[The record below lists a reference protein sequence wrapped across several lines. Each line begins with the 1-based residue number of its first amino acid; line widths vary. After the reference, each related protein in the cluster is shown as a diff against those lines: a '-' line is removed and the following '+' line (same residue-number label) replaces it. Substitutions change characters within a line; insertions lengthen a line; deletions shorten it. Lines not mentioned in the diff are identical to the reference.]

1 MDSYKLCFL
10 LKIIRLKYT
19 TLKYLFIGILV
30 FVVGCKKKVD
40 DSCDKVSDLLK
51 KADATLFSIK
61 DSSKIYIDSAF
72 VFAIDS
78 IDLNTVSLKKIQW
91 KLCWYN
97 FDNSIPASLDSIQ
110 KFFERQPETDFKNLQ
125 LAYVNNFRG
134 VYISQTTYM
143 LDSSIQSYENALKY
157 LEKTKYREK
166 IADVLI
172 NIADC
177 YIRTGDYVEGIAR
190 YRRALSVSDSLS
202 IGDKF
207 KFPIYYGLG
216 QAYWMGLQLFDLSDH
231 YYKLAETD
239 LENQTLQDKFH
250 FYNSRGNY
258 YYTIKEYATAIDWFT
273 KAKKLVE
280 PKGYE
285 LNVQISNANLGS
297 CYLFLGDL
305 EQAKQL
311 IDESLRFFKR
321 GGYQSVVN
329 HLNVLKAGVEV
340 RDKNFNLAN
349 SYFNKFVY
357 GLNEEPDL
365 KLVRYEFMQEYYE
378 SVGDFNNAYNYSKL
392 EGALND
398 SLRSAATRNAI
409 VEIDMRYRQDTSLI
423 RRDYELKSKD
433 ASLQKMKSK
442 NWMWRFFALT
452 GFFAVLSLWLFWRRQ
467 KDLQQARHLETI
479 SKYRLQNIRNRIS
492 PHFMF
497 NALNQH
503 IIHEGNELRTNEL
516 MELVTLLRKSLQ
528 MTERVDVLLA
538 DEIDFVKSYL
548 RIESLNMDSDFR
560 YSIDLDDVIPDDW
573 RVPAMIIQIPV
584 ENAIKHALKPKS
596 GDKLLI
602 IKVSCTDDDLH
613 INVVDNGK
621 GYEPGV
627 CDISM
632 GTGTGLATLVSTIQI
647 LNRKNKKSIQ
657 FDIVNL
663 EKEGASGTRVEI
675 CIPKDYKY

>member
-1 MDSYKLCFL
+1 M
-10 LKIIRLKYT
+10 RNT
-19 TLKYLFIGILV
+19 TLKYLFISILL
-30 FVVGCKKKVD
+30 FSVGCKKKVD
-40 DSCDKVSDLLK
+40 ESFNKVSELLK
-51 KADATLFSIK
+51 KADATLFSNK

-78 IDLNTVSLKKIQW
+78 IDLNTVNLKKIQW
-91 KLCWYN
+91 NLCWYN
-97 FDNSIPASLDSIQ
+97 FETSIPASLDSIRI
-110 KFFERQPETDFKNLQ
+110 FFEHQPESDFKNLQ
-125 LAYVNNFRG
+125 LAYINNFKG
-134 VYISQTTYM
+134 VYISQTTYK
-143 LDSSIQSYENALKY
+143 LDSSIQSYENALRY
-157 LEKTKYREK
+157 LEKTIYREK

-190 YRRALSVSDSLS
+190 YRRALRVSDSLS
-202 IGDKF
+202 MGDKF

-216 QAYWMGLQLFDLSDH
+216 QAYWMGLQLFDLSNH
-231 YYKLAETD
+231 YYELAETD

-258 YYTIKEYATAIDWFT
+258 FYTIKEYTKAIDWFT

-305 EQAKQL
+305 EKAKQL
-311 IDESLRFFKR
+311 IEESLRFFKK

-329 HLNVLKAGVEV
+329 HLNVLEAGIEV
-340 RDKNFNLAN
+340 RNKNFNLAN
-349 SYFNKFVY
+349 SYLNKFVR

-365 KLVRYEFMQEYYE
+365 KLVRYEFMQEYFA
-378 SVGDFNNAYNYSKL
+378 SVGDFKNAYKFSKL
-392 EGALND
+392 KGSLND

-423 RRDYELKSKD
+423 RRDYELISKD

-442 NWMWRFFALT
+442 NWMWRFLALT
-452 GFFAVLSLWLFWRRQ
+452 GFFAILSLWLFWRRQ

-497 NALNQH
+497 NALNQQ
-503 IIHEGNELRTNEL
+503 IINEGNDLRTIEL
-516 MELVTLLRKSLQ
+516 MELVKLLRKSLQ

-538 DEIDFVKSYL
+538 DEIDFIKSYL
-548 RIESLNMDSDFR
+548 CIESLNMDSDFH
-560 YSIDLDDVIPDDW
+560 YSIDIDEVIPDDW

-602 IKVSCTDDDLH
+602 IKVRCNNNDLF
-613 INVVDNGK
+613 ISVVDNGK
-621 GYEPGV
+621 GYEPGAR
-627 CDISM
+627 DTSM
-632 GTGTGLATLVSTIQI
+632 GTGTGLTTLVSTIQI
-647 LNRKNKKSIQ
+647 LNRKNDRPIQ
-657 FDIVNL
+657 FDILNL
-663 EKEGASGTRVEI
+663 DKEGAVGTRVEI